1 MGRRGLKIRI
11 FYVGGRSKGASG
23 SFLKKRTKKLLV
35 RRALA
40 TLVPLPAGAKVFL
53 LLFFKKRRLLYL
65 RTWALTD
72 PRRSEAIPVQEQ
84 LPLNLDCFAALA
96 MTWMGRK
103 LGLLVFVLR

>member
-1 MGRRGLKIRI
+1 LKIRI

-72 PRRSEAIPVQEQ
+72 PRHCERSEAIQVQEQ